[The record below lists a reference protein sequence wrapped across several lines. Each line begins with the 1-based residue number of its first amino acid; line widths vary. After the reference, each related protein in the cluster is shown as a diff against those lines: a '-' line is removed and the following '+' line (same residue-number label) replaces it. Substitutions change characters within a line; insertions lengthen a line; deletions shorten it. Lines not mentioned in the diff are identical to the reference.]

1 MAKKISAMARVYY
14 NAIFLDGTRKIEE
27 VPDKNNMKSQV
38 YVLMIKNG
46 KITMNMIPSEYQN
59 TVKEYI

>member
-1 MAKKISAMARVYY
+1 MAKKISAIAKVYY
-14 NAIFLDGTRKIEE
+14 NAIFLDETRKIEE
-27 VPDKNNMKSQV
+27 VPNKNNMKSQV
-38 YVLMIKNG
+38 YALMIKNG